1 MDMVG
6 PSGCRP
12 NTEGTDPNVDS
23 PAGRFHNQGTETTK
37 VGATISGLVPKS
49 IFSNVDSAM
58 KDQDQSTRLDVD
70 ATFTISPIEGRFNDF
85 G

>member
-12 NTEGTDPNVDS
+12 NTEGTDLNVDS
-23 PAGRFHNQGTETTK
+23 SAGRFHNSGTETIK
-37 VGATISGLVPKS
+37 VDATVSGLVPKS

-58 KDQDQSTRLDVD
+58 KDQDQSTILDVD
-70 ATFTISPIEGRFNDF
+70 ATVKVPPIEGRFNNF